1 MRLGPLCLLTAALGC
16 AASTPPIVSGA
27 RPRLTQTRHQQRQPR
42 QPLLADLKSH
52 PPVPTMGIVLTAFQI
67 INNVAGAGILTL
79 AAGMAAGVGWYP
91 AILTTLALGA
101 VSGYSFFL
109 IGASCEL
116 TAQRTFKGLWAATLG
131 VSSAWVVDLSIALMC
146 FSAAI
151 IYSGILGDVFT
162 PLLALAGLPARLNL
176 RPANIGVITAS
187 VLAPLSLLND
197 LSALAFTSIL
207 GCAAVLY
214 TVLFIVVRAVDGSY
228 ALPAA
233 GKAAGALLAS
243 LPAELAPTFA
253 GQSLWRCDA
262 TAFVLVSNLGLA
274 FIAHYNAPAFYDS
287 LTDASP
293 SRFRS
298 VCGLAFA
305 VLTMLYLACMGFGYA
320 TFGDAAASNL
330 LRNYAGADRLAV
342 VGRVATGL
350 SILFGYPLVM
360 VGLRDSLC
368 GLLGCLADAVGGS
381 TSGSGSGSARGES
394 SGGLAGALR
403 AAAAPANRKPLI
415 LTSLLIVTLIAISV
429 GDIGVVVGIS
439 GAVLGAAIVYII
451 PALIYTRATRA
462 AGGEAS
468 PLLEPTMLSLGTVIA
483 VLGVY
488 MTLKS

>member
-1 MRLGPLCLLTAALGC
+1 
-16 AASTPPIVSGA
+16 
-27 RPRLTQTRHQQRQPR
+27 
-42 QPLLADLKSH
+42 
-52 PPVPTMGIVLTAFQI
+52 MGIVLTAFQI

-131 VSSAWVVDLSIALMC
+131 APSAWIVDLSIALMC

-176 RPANIGVITAS
+176 RPANIGAITVA

-197 LSALAFTSIL
+197 LSALAFTSVL

-214 TVLFIVVRAVDGSY
+214 TVIFIVVRAIDGSY
-228 ALPAA
+228 ALPSAAA
-233 GKAAGALLAS
+233 GKAAGALLSS

-274 FIAHYNAPAFYDS
+274 FIAHYNAPAFYAS

-293 SRFRS
+293 ARFGC

-305 VLTMLYLACMGFGYA
+305 VLTLLYLACMGFGYA
-320 TFGDAAASNL
+320 TFGGAAASNL
-330 LRNYAGADRLAV
+330 LRNYAAADRLAV
-342 VGRVATGL
+342 VGRLATGL

-368 GLLGCLADAVGGS
+368 GLLGCLADAVGGPRDAS
-381 TSGSGSGSARGES
+381 VKGGGSG
-394 SGGLAGALR
+394 GGVAGALR
-403 AAAAPANRKPLI
+403 AAAAPANRKPLT
-415 LTSLLIVTLIAISV
+415 LASLLIVTLIAVSV
-429 GDIGVVVGIS
+429 SDIGVVVGVS

-451 PALIYTRATRA
+451 PALIYTRAARA
-462 AGGEAS
+462 AGGEA
-468 PLLEPTMLSLGTVIA
+468 PLLLEPAMLSLGSVIA

>member
-1 MRLGPLCLLTAALGC
+1 
-16 AASTPPIVSGA
+16 
-27 RPRLTQTRHQQRQPR
+27 
-42 QPLLADLKSH
+42 
-52 PPVPTMGIVLTAFQI
+52 MGIVLTAFQI

-79 AAGMAAGVGWYP
+79 AAGMAAGIGWYP

-146 FSAAI
+146 FSAAV

-176 RPANIGVITAS
+176 RPANIGAITAA

-197 LSALAFTSIL
+197 LSALAFTSVL

-214 TVLFIVVRAVDGSY
+214 TVLFIVVRATDGSY
-228 ALPAA
+228 ALPSAAA

-243 LPAELAPTFA
+243 LPTELAPTFA
-253 GQSLWRCDA
+253 GQSSWRCDA

-293 SRFRS
+293 ARFGS

-305 VLTMLYLACMGFGYA
+305 VLTGLYLLCMGFGYA

-330 LRNYAGADRLAV
+330 LRNYAAADRLAV
-342 VGRVATGL
+342 VGRLATGL
-350 SILFGYPLVM
+350 SIVFGYPLVM

-368 GLLGCLADAVGGS
+368 GLLANLADALGGRPRV
-381 TSGSGSGSARGES
+381 A
-394 SGGLAGALR
+394 SGGGGGRGTADAGGGGGVAGALR
-403 AAAAPANRKPLI
+403 AAAAPANRKPLT
-415 LTSLLIVTLIAISV
+415 LASLLIVTLVAVSV
-429 GDIGVVVGIS
+429 SDIGVVVGVS
-439 GAVLGAAIVYII
+439 GAVLGAAIVYIY
-451 PALIYTRATRA
+451 PALIYTRAARA
-462 AGGEAS
+462 AGGTA
-468 PLLEPTMLSLGTVIA
+468 PLLLEPVMLSLGAVIA

-488 MTLKS
+488 MTLKN